1 MNTLKRG
8 EKERERYREGYK
20 EVEEEVTF
28 PSSGTNAGCVSAAL
42 AASSSGVMRVSGTM
56 VSSSGVRGMVM
67 ADAITSAT

>member
-1 MNTLKRG
+1 M
-8 EKERERYREGYK
+8 E
-20 EVEEEVTF
+20 EEEVTF

-42 AASSSGVMRVSGTM
+42 AANSSGVMRVSGTM